1 MLLEKSLQKA
11 KRTEDEKVGL
21 NIKVPIGMKNEFDE
35 LCKQHGVS
43 MTSMMLSL
51 IETIIEESRGNID
64 ARELEFKRLAN
75 QAISDNEEWC
85 EHFLNNVDP
94 DHISTYTEKTA
105 ETQRLKQLLQ

>member
-1 MLLEKSLQKA
+1 MLLKKSLQKA
-11 KRTEDEKVGL
+11 KRNEDEKVGL

-64 ARELEFKRLAN
+64 AREIEFKRLAN
-75 QAISDNEEWC
+75 QAIRANEEWC
-85 EHFLNNVDP
+85 EHFMNNVDP
-94 DHISTYTEKTA
+94 DYFSIYTEKTA
-105 ETQRLKQLLQ
+105 EIQRLGQLLE